1 MLPVGIA
8 PTTRRFEAG
17 RSVLLSY
24 GSLLKWCA
32 GAVLPRLPPQCRCGD
47 LLVIYRRVMPRDA
60 AMKWRPRMDSH
71 HQPPDSKSGAPLL
84 SYRARNGA
92 DYRCCPGLICLARI
106 RSLALRAACG
116 RQSRAAFGARFVYK
130 TSAWLL
136 CQVGGKW
143 RKPEVMLP
151 ILRSRTI
158 RFRGGPGALVRFSF
172 HVEIGESPRCCPVL
186 RGLRDRCIAAMLA
199 TQSGSQWSCSTSCGC
214 SSARLP
220 TGGGALVR
228 FDFQKWLPRM
238 DSRHQPPGSEPGA
251 LAVELQGNTIRQ
263 PELHRSLADTSGVR
277 RYQRFDGI

>member
-1 MLPVGIA
+1 MLP
-8 PTTRRFEAG
+8 
-17 RSVLLSY
+17 RS
-24 GSLLKWCA
+24 
-32 GAVLPRLPPQCRCGD
+32 D
-47 LLVIYRRVMPRDA
+47 L
-60 AMKWRPRMDSH
+60 
-71 HQPPDSKSGAPLL
+71 
-84 SYRARNGA
+84 
-92 DYRCCPGLICLARI
+92 
-106 RSLALRAACG
+106 
-116 RQSRAAFGARFVYK
+116 VYK

-136 CQVGGKW
+136 CQAGGKW

-158 RFRGGPGALVRFSF
+158 RFRGGPGALLRFSF
-172 HVEIGESPRCCPVL
+172 HVGIGESPRCCPVL

-199 TQSGSQWSCSTSCGC
+199 TQSGSQWTCSTSCGC
-214 SSARLP
+214 SSVRLP

-251 LAVELQGNTIRQ
+251 LAIELQGKTIRQ